1 MTQKLM
7 YNKLFHRWVCGLIN
21 GQRLT
26 PLSDSIYEESLWVQ
40 KTQDGYQAHTTIY
53 FLMTHESQ

>member
-21 GQRLT
+21 GQRLS
-26 PLSDSIYEESLWVQ
+26 PLSDSIYEESFCVQ
-40 KTQDGYQAHTTIY
+40 DCYTKHTQC
-53 FLMTHESQ
+53 MSQFTS